1 MKKILVL
8 GSMVLA
14 VLGIVAVA
22 QAAAPTV
29 SAGASQTIT
38 LPTNTATLSGS
49 ATFSSPATAIATYAW
64 TFTGGPVT
72 PVIVSPSSVTTSV
85 TGLTSPGVYNFKL
98 VATDNATPTAFS
110 ADTSTS
116 ITVNMNQNPLPVI
129 NNTKMKLEINPRGQ
143 VNLQGTI
150 DSINGNN
157 LVVKVW
163 GLTFNVNTTN
173 AKFGSLAQD
182 VSLYKAGDWVEVKGM
197 MDPTASS
204 PTINARKVS
213 NTNIRNMGDRKDR
226 EDDWKDNGKM
236 DGSFKGMMKDFFGGD
251 RENGKGEGRG
261 KGRDGDR

>member
-1 MKKILVL
+1 
-8 GSMVLA
+8 
-14 VLGIVAVA
+14 
-22 QAAAPTV
+22 
-29 SAGASQTIT
+29 
-38 LPTNTATLSGS
+38 
-49 ATFSSPATAIATYAW
+49 
-64 TFTGGPVT
+64 
-72 PVIVSPSSVTTSV
+72 
-85 TGLTSPGVYNFKL
+85 
-98 VATDNATPTAFS
+98 
-110 ADTSTS
+110 
-116 ITVNMNQNPLPVI
+116 MNQNPLPVI

-236 DGSFKGMMKDFFGGD
+236 DGSFKGMMKDVFGVI
-251 RENGKGEGRG
+251 GRIVMIR
-261 KGRDGDR
+261 GRMR